1 VAGWG
6 ARIIARSDLRQT
18 NVNDEI
24 SDERVVSRRLAQE
37 NDAVGPDSADSRPV
51 TLENDRV
58 GAKGGRSHSSGA
70 GRVAITFAIF
80 IQARTVESMI
90 HVVEAMPAP
99 TPGTPPGPPPAEF
112 FALGKRAQNG
122 GIFLT
127 VLLVLIVFFM
137 VVKPQF

>member
-1 VAGWG
+1 MAGWG
-6 ARIIARSDLRQT
+6 ARIFAKLTDVI
-18 NVNDEI
+18 E
-24 SDERVVSRRLAQE
+24 RRLIIPLGLFQALTGIGLIWT
-37 NDAVGPDSADSRPV
+37 VGFDLTA
-51 TLENDRV
+51 THWL
-58 GAKGGRSHSSGA
+58 AA
-70 GRVAITFAIF
+70 GIILYVVAITFAIF